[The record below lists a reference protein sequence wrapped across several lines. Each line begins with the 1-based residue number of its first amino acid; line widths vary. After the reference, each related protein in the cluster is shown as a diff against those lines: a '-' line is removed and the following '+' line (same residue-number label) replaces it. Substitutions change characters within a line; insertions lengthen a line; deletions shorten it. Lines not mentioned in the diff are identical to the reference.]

1 MEEGQMK
8 RWPGYLLIAVLLTL
22 VDGAVAVYSGLAIWK
37 AWSGDI
43 RNLGFWV
50 LLSALGA
57 TPLVNVWVQALAGS
71 VDLFGVRTIES
82 GHGATRIPT
91 EARGSGNV

>member
-1 MEEGQMK
+1 MK
-8 RWPGYLLIAVLLTL
+8 RWPGYLLIAVLLTI

-57 TPLVNVWVQALAGS
+57 TPLVNVWIQVIHGS
-71 VDLFGVRTIES
+71 GISLDSRTKECGLS
-82 GHGATRIPT
+82 VTSIPA
-91 EARGSGNV
+91 EARGHGNV